1 MRRLPKAEGRPVS
14 FIVVLV
20 VGRPAVVVVH
30 RDVPEVAEKRQQNR
44 LVPFF
49 HPQVDAQRA

>member
-1 MRRLPKAEGRPVS
+1 VS